1 MELQNL
7 KKAMTESPPDPVM
20 AESETSKLLR
30 VGTRGTAPDGLGR
43 PKEGSARTQPINQK
57 TLEDHNVSPKA

>member
-20 AESETSKLLR
+20 PESETSKLLR
-30 VGTRGTAPDGLGR
+30 VGTKGTAPDGLER
-43 PKEGSARTQPINQK
+43 PKEGSART
-57 TLEDHNVSPKA
+57 